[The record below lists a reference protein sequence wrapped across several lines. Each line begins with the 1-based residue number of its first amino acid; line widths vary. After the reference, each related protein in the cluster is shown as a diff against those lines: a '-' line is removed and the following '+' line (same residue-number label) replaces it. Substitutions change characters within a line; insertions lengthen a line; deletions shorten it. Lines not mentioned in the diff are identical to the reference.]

1 MVIDAH
7 VHIGN
12 AFWGNFSP
20 EFLLEII
27 GDNIGIC
34 SNLEAI
40 DSYTGK
46 DELEANMDMLKAAQ
60 KYRQIKPLV
69 VCQAERTQD
78 NHVIKYLL
86 KEYSDIVGLKFHP
99 EFTKLPA
106 TSEKYDKYLEL
117 AREFKKPC
125 LYHSGHI
132 KSKYSSPLL
141 IYEKAKQFPD
151 VPIILGHLS
160 TSPFEQQKIA
170 IDIMVESIEKENAV
184 LYADLS
190 WVGIDVAIELIEA
203 LKNTSKGDFTN
214 RIMWASDAP
223 VGGEV
228 NQRVELYNKNL
239 NLFKVKILEYFKDE
253 ELLNKLLY
261 KNARELFNF

>member
-1 MVIDAH
+1 MIIDAH
-7 VHIGN
+7 VHIGK
-12 AFWGNFSP
+12 AFWGDFSP
-20 EFLLEII
+20 EFLLEVI

-34 SNLEAI
+34 SNLAGI

-46 DELEANMDMLKAAQ
+46 DELEANMDMLKVAQ
-60 KYRQIKPLV
+60 KYRQIKPLI
-69 VCQAERTQD
+69 VCQPERSMD
-78 NHVIKYLL
+78 CNVVKYLL
-86 KEYSDIVGLKFHP
+86 REYSDFVGLKFHP

-106 TSEKYDKYLEL
+106 TSEKYDKYLKL
-117 AREFKKPC
+117 AQEFNKPC
-125 LYHSGHI
+125 LFHSGHI

-160 TSPFEQQKIA
+160 TCPFEQQKIA
-170 IDIMVESIEKENAV
+170 IDIMVESIEKETAT
-184 LYADLS
+184 LYTDLS
-190 WVGIDVAIELIEA
+190 WVGIEAVIALIEA

-228 NQRVELYNKNL
+228 NQKKDLYNKNL
-239 NLFKVKILEYFKDE
+239 NLFRVKILDHFKDK
-253 ELLNKLLY
+253 ELLDRLLF

>member
-7 VHIGN
+7 VHIGK
-12 AFWGNFSP
+12 AFWGDFSP
-20 EFLLEII
+20 EFLLSII
-27 GDNIGIC
+27 GENIGIC

-46 DELEANMDMLKAAQ
+46 DELQANMDMLKAAQ
-60 KYRQIKPLV
+60 KYRQIKPLI
-69 VCQAERTQD
+69 VCQAERTRD
-78 NHVIKYLL
+78 NHVVKYLL
-86 KEYSDIVGLKFHP
+86 REYSDIVGLKFHP

-106 TSEKYDKYLEL
+106 ASEKYDKYLEL

-160 TSPFEQQKIA
+160 TSPAELQKIA
-170 IDIMVESIEKENAV
+170 IDIIVESIEKETAT

-190 WVGIDVAIELIEA
+190 WVSVDTAINLIGK

-223 VGGEV
+223 VGGEI
-228 NQRVELYNKNL
+228 NQRKELYDRNL
-239 NLFKVKILEYFKDE
+239 NLFKVKILEHFKDE
-253 ELLNKLLY
+253 DLLNKLLY